1 MFRSYHEVRDWLE
14 SYIPQ
19 VYGKEELGLA
29 RITELLNRLGNPQNK
44 FKSIH
49 VAGTSG
55 KGSTAFY
62 IARLLVI
69 LGSPS
74 TPFRVNSA
82 TPESSLFVDSGQSQN
97 DKKGLKVGLHVSPHL
112 VDIRERMQIFGE
124 VIPRGKFIRVIGEV
138 REIVEQIEKEK
149 PELTPSYFE
158 ILVAAS
164 FLYFAQEKGDWAGVE
179 VGLGGRLDA
188 TNVLIPEVSVITN
201 IGLDHTEI
209 LGDTIGKIAR
219 EKAGIIKRVKGNKR
233 VKGVKGTRGIPV
245 VTGAMG
251 EALKVIEKAARE
263 KGAEVIRV
271 GKSEE
276 SEESENQR
284 N

>member
-82 TPESSLFVDSGQSQN
+82 TPESSLFVDSGQSQKKRAYFLDKLEN

-112 VDIRERMQIFGE
+112 SYIGERMQ
-124 VIPRGKFIRVIGEV
+124 
-138 REIVEQIEKEK
+138 
-149 PELTPSYFE
+149 
-158 ILVAAS
+158 
-164 FLYFAQEKGDWAGVE
+164 
-179 VGLGGRLDA
+179 
-188 TNVLIPEVSVITN
+188 
-201 IGLDHTEI
+201 
-209 LGDTIGKIAR
+209 
-219 EKAGIIKRVKGNKR
+219 
-233 VKGVKGTRGIPV
+233 
-245 VTGAMG
+245 
-251 EALKVIEKAARE
+251 
-263 KGAEVIRV
+263 
-271 GKSEE
+271 
-276 SEESENQR
+276 
-284 N
+284 